1 MVNNKTNDVINNLI
15 AQHSFD
21 KNVKQ
26 PNIGNSV
33 NIGNSD
39 NIINSNK
46 DENHDNDSGSEQGK
60 NKNTV
65 KLIQLG
71 IVITL
76 SLFTALAWNECI
88 RYYIGRSIKFYN
100 GRPEY
105 YVYYSLCI
113 SFITFIIYLY
123 CFLQK

>member
-26 PNIGNSV
+26 PNIGN
-33 NIGNSD
+33 IDNS
-39 NIINSNK
+39 INSNK

-60 NKNTV
+60 HKNTV